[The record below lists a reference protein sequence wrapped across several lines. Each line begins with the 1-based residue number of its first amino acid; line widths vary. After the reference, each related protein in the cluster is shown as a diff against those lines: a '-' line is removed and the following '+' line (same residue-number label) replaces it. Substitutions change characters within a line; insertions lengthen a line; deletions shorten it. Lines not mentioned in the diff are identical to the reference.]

1 MLHED
6 LLGAAGPGC
15 GPGAVSDIASDRTEF
30 PGIDLFTRQ
39 FDNRQ
44 PGQKLRVCIAVEDI
58 VGPIRNGGIGT
69 TYTHLSRLL
78 AQAGH
83 SVVIAYLRGA
93 YCQNHSI
100 DYWIRWY
107 KDFGVT
113 FVPVDPDRV
122 RLEGAAPR
130 WIRPMYAL
138 YRYLKSEP
146 FDLVHV
152 SEWRG
157 SAFLSLLAKKQ
168 GLAFGKTVFCVKAS
182 SPWLWNREHG
192 YQTIDRM
199 DDVLKVFAE
208 RRSIE
213 LADRVISG
221 SRYLLGWMQAH
232 GYQLPEGRA
241 HVQPNVVVPIN
252 LDSLAEKRRKM
263 AGSRM
268 AVSEIVFFGRL
279 EARKGLDIFFDAV
292 DRLVA
297 KGVALPPIT
306 LMGKYGAKIPDY
318 PELSIDEYI
327 RERSRGWPMKTKVL
341 DNFGNEE
348 ALRYLLGDDRLAVM
362 PSRIENSTLAVYET
376 VYYGIPF
383 IASDVGGT
391 AELVDSRHHE
401 QVLTAPHPVSLA
413 RKLGEA
419 ISQGGFVAA
428 PSFDNAENLR
438 QWLAFH
444 DAMGAYVQTLEEN
457 RSQEQDAARL
467 LVSICLVA
475 GDDVDYVKDVLSR
488 LKNCADDQ
496 RCEVVV
502 TTTGKTPPVLRTWL
516 EELKKELGRGLVI
529 TAWDGAGEQGAQNH
543 AAACATGELLVFVDT
558 GGILGLDYV
567 RTLQEAAKSSSAEI
581 FGCFYRNAWQIEE
594 MVQGKGKPYAVIM
607 EDLTSAF
614 FSPDE
619 ISPVVTFRKNTFQ
632 QLGGFQEDYKIPGAL
647 RELVSKA
654 IIQNVEV
661 ETIPEIL
668 VWRVE
673 SYASRKRI
681 HQGAVF
687 YRAIRPLIESVPWTH
702 RLILMSASS
711 YAPEQPKLSKEGG
724 VGAIRDPINFLEKYA
739 RSAAN
744 EASRSPKL
752 RNLGW
757 KIYYLNIRLFRKA
770 ILMEIRMFKL
780 LIRLKDFFWRR

>member
-1 MLHED
+1 MLCEN
-6 LLGAAGPGC
+6 LLDATGPGF
-15 GPGAVSDIASDRTEF
+15 GSGAIPDTTSGGTGF
-30 PGIDLFTRQ
+30 PGIETFALQ

-44 PGQKLRVCIAVEDI
+44 PGQKIRVCIAVEDI

-83 SVVIAYLRGA
+83 QVVIAYLRGA

-113 FVPVDPDRV
+113 FVPVDPDQV
-122 RLEGAAPR
+122 KLKGTAPR
-130 WIRPMYAL
+130 WVRPMYAL

-199 DDVLKVFAE
+199 DDVLKIFAE

-241 HVQPNVVVPIN
+241 YAQPNVVVPIN
-252 LDSLAEKRRKM
+252 LDALAEKRRKM

-268 AVSEIVFFGRL
+268 AVNEIVFFGRL
-279 EARKGLDIFFDAV
+279 ESRKGLDIFFDAV

-297 KGVALPPIT
+297 KGIALSPIT

-318 PELSIDEYI
+318 PELNIDEYI
-327 RERSRGWPMKTKVL
+327 RERSRAWPVKVQVL

-348 ALRYLLGDDRLAVM
+348 ALRYLLGADRLAVM

-376 VYYGIPF
+376 AYYGIPF

-391 AELVDSRHHE
+391 AELIDSRHHE

-428 PSFDNAENLR
+428 PSFDNDDNLR

-444 DAMGAYVQTLEEN
+444 DAMGAYVQTLEEG
-457 RSQEQDAARL
+457 RSQGQDAARP

-488 LKNCADDQ
+488 LKECVRDRQ
-496 RCEVVV
+496 GEVVV
-502 TTTGKTPPVLRTWL
+502 VSTGNTPPALLTWL
-516 EELKKELGRGLVI
+516 AEFKKQVGNGCIVA
-529 TAWDGAGEQGAQNH
+529 AWDGAGEQGAQNY
-543 AAACATGELLVFVDT
+543 AAACATGNLLVFLGP
-558 GGILGLDYV
+558 GGLLRPDYIQV
-567 RTLQEAAKSSSAEI
+567 LQQAAVSSSAAV
-581 FGCFYRNAWQIEE
+581 FGCFYDQAWQPQDME
-594 MVQGKGKPYAVIM
+594 QGNPKRCAVIL
-607 EDLTSAF
+607 EDLAGAF
-614 FSPDE
+614 FNPDTVSPA
-619 ISPVVTFRKNTFQ
+619 VAFRKEIFER
-632 QLGGFQEDYKIPGAL
+632 LGGFREDYKIPGAL
-647 RELVSKA
+647 RELVSLA
-654 IIQNVEV
+654 ALRGFEV
-661 ETIPEIL
+661 ETIPEAL
-668 VWRVE
+668 AWRVDT
-673 SYASRKRI
+673 YAFRRRLNYS
-681 HQGAVF
+681 AEA
-687 YRAIRPLIESVPWTH
+687 YRTMRPFLDLASPVY
-702 RLILMSASS
+702 RQILSSARNDF
-711 YAPEQPKLSKEGG
+711 EQPQTGKEGG
-724 VGAIRDPINFLEKYA
+724 VGAIRDPIAFLEKQA
-739 RSAAN
+739 RSVANAAN
-744 EASRSPKL
+744 RSPRL

-757 KIYYLNIRLFRKA
+757 RIYYMNIRLFRKT
-770 ILMEIRMFKL
+770 LSLEIKIFKL
-780 LIRLKDFFWRR
+780 LLKFKNLFSGK